1 MTSGKIGPI
10 QHPRVGV
17 FSRRLARKENLRTVL
32 DADAIVLRPTASQ
45 ARNLDAIIGWGHK
58 RTALKARQFAKDRGL
73 PYWAIEDGFLRSV
86 GLGKNCPPL
95 SLIVDERG
103 IYYDAT
109 GPSMLENLL
118 ASAGPGDRLADSE
131 LLIRA
136 KRCREQIVQARLSKY
151 NHTVDDVP
159 SDLLVAKQPVVLV
172 VDQTLGDASVD
183 LGNASPARFTEMLSA
198 ACAENP
204 NATIF
209 LKIHPE
215 TIAGIKPGYL
225 SRERLP
231 ARVRLLN
238 TAANPLAVLAYVERV
253 YVCTSQLG
261 FEALLLDKPVTCFG
275 LPFYAGWGLTDDRCS
290 CDRRYRGR
298 TIDELVAATLI
309 LYPRYVHPLSGA
321 KAEVEQVIEHLAL
334 QRRQFGENLGRIF
347 CFGVSIWKRPFVR
360 RYLQAPHNDVRFYR
374 SVRSLQAA
382 LNSQPTRLLVWGSKP
397 HDQLRSLAEQRNLT
411 LLRMEDGFIRSIG
424 LGSDLSSPGSLVV
437 DRRGIYYDPRQP
449 SDLETLLATTVFSA
463 SELSR
468 AARLREHIV
477 QSGVSKYNSVAD
489 RPFYPKARPSQSIVL
504 VAGQV
509 ENDASVLQGS
519 STVRSNSA
527 LLEAVRRLRPEAYI
541 IYKPHPDVVS
551 GNRPGK
557 IIESGIR
564 LFDEIITDVP
574 IGRCLNAADELHTM
588 TSLVGFEALL
598 RGKSVVVHGQPFYAG
613 WGLTED
619 LEPVA
624 RRKRRLQ
631 LDELVAG
638 VLLVYP
644 RYYNFRKLAF
654 CTAEDL
660 IAELVVQRNNQSG
673 RRQHPWLL
681 RRSRS
686 LLALAREILHAL

>member
-1 MTSGKIGPI
+1 MTRSKVG
-10 QHPRVGV
+10 QNQRPRVGV
-17 FSRRLARKENLRTVL
+17 FSRRLAGLENLRTVL
-32 DADAIVLRPTASQ
+32 NADTIVLGPTASQ

-58 RTALKARQFAKDRGL
+58 RSALGARQFAKDQGL

-86 GLGKNCPPL
+86 GLGKDCPPL
-95 SLIVDERG
+95 SLIVDPRG

-109 GPSMLENLL
+109 GPSILEDLL
-118 ASAGPGDRLADSE
+118 ASAGASDRLADSE

-136 KRCREQIVQARLSKY
+136 KRCRERVVQARLSKY
-151 NHTVDDVP
+151 NHTVDEVP
-159 SDLLVAKQPVVLV
+159 SELLDAKQPVVLV

-183 LGNASPARFTEMLSA
+183 LGNASPKRFTEMLSA

-215 TIAGIKPGYL
+215 TIAGVKPGYL
-225 SRERLP
+225 SQERLP
-231 ARVRLLN
+231 SRVRLLS
-238 TAANPLAVLAYVERV
+238 TAANPLALLALVERV

-261 FEALLLDKPVTCFG
+261 FEALMLDKPVTCFG
-275 LPFYAGWGLTDDRCS
+275 IPFYAGWGLTDDRYS
-290 CDRRYRGR
+290 CDRRCRER

-309 LYPRYVHPLSGA
+309 LYPRYVHPHSGA
-321 KAEVEQVIEHLAL
+321 KAEVEEVIEHLVL
-334 QRRQFGENLGRIF
+334 QRSQFSENLGRIF

-360 RYLQAPHNDVRFYR
+360 RYLQAPQNDVRFYR
-374 SVRSLQAA
+374 SVRSLRAA
-382 LNSQPTRLLVWGSKP
+382 LDSQPTRLLAWGSKP
-397 HDQLRSLAEQRNLT
+397 HDQLRDLAEQRNLM
-411 LLRMEDGFIRSIG
+411 LLRMEDGFIRSVG
-424 LGSDLSSPGSLVV
+424 LGSDLSAPGSLVI

-449 SDLETLLATTVFSA
+449 SDLEALLETTDFTV

-489 RPFYPKARPSQSIVL
+489 RSFCPKARPSQTIVL

-519 STVRSNSA
+519 PTVRSNLA
-527 LLEAVRRLRPEAYI
+527 LLDAVRRLRPDAHI

-557 IIESGIR
+557 IVGSGIQP
-564 LFDEIITDVP
+564 FDEIITDVP
-574 IGRCLNAADELHTM
+574 IGRCLEAADELHTM

-598 RGKSVVVHGQPFYAG
+598 RGKPVVVHGQPFYAG

-619 LEPVA
+619 LEPIP

-660 IAELVVQRNNQSG
+660 IAELLTQRNSQS
-673 RRQHPWLL
+673 RRLQHPWLL

-686 LLALAREILHAL
+686 LLALAREILHAR